1 MAYVCACRGSSVVW
15 CAPSFRHRKLLP
27 IKVGSGWRL
36 HNRLNPWPARIIR
49 GEGCKTRLP
58 QPVGA
63 LKVGR
68 QLPVFREL
76 LGRNVQ
82 HSRRRLVRLCA
93 RKCSVSPCIRACSKR
108 VVACVRVLCVWSRC
122 LHTDPF
128 ACAHARAALCL
139 RAWGCLRMCACPPS
153 RPSRTRGRPNAATT
167 RSDRS
172 FRGGGGR
179 EGRTSRAAGGRA
191 PPGRS
196 HSFSA
201 FVSFVPST
209 YPTCVHACTFEA
221 AHDIMQTRAARGRHG
236 IDLAF
241 SS

>member
-1 MAYVCACRGSSVVW
+1 VCASAASV
-15 CAPSFRHRKLLP
+15 
-27 IKVGSGWRL
+27 
-36 HNRLNPWPARIIR
+36 
-49 GEGCKTRLP
+49 
-58 QPVGA
+58 
-63 LKVGR
+63 
-68 QLPVFREL
+68 
-76 LGRNVQ
+76 
-82 HSRRRLVRLCA
+82 
-93 RKCSVSPCIRACSKR
+93 RAF
-108 VVACVRVLCVWSRC
+108 VLVLCVWPHACVFCACGRVVC
-122 LHTDPF
+122 KCTDPF

-139 RAWGCLRMCACPPS
+139 CAWGCLRMCACPPS

-172 FRGGGGR
+172 LRGGSSR